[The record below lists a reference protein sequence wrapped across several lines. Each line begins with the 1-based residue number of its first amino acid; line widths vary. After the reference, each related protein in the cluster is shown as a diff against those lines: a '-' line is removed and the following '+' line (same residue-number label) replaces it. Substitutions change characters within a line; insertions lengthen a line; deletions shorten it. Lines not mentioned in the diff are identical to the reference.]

1 MNMISGLMDW
11 NPTTLIAVGVS
22 SFGAVLL
29 LLLLVLV
36 LVLKCRRRRQWVP
49 TQEGEVDVEDVDEC
63 PVYGIYY
70 YDEGDQV
77 DEGRNEFVDVC
88 EDYETSSIQ

>member
-1 MNMISGLMDW
+1 MDW
-11 NPTTLIAVGVS
+11 NPTTLIVS

-29 LLLLVLV
+29 LLLLLLV
-36 LVLKCRRRRQWVP
+36 LVLKCRRRRQRVP
-49 TQEGEVDVEDVDEC
+49 TLEVEGDIEDFDEC

-70 YDEGDQV
+70 YAEGDQV

-88 EDYETSSIQ
+88 EDYEISSIQ